1 MAGTTLYFDEEKY
14 KTAVMKQAEKTLK
27 KIGERLQKMM
37 IREIVKLNGFSGDFR
52 IQTAEQIQN
61 RITEKTDTFIQQS
74 VGLLDIQD
82 DEFAMIKARILEHGT
97 GSRGEDSKNGAIWHW
112 KGVPGL
118 NKDVTG
124 YNVSEKESFPLPDE
138 FNMSPGHWF
147 ENACKLID
155 EVFDDAME
163 EMANRVNP
171 LDYFK
176 MI

>member
-27 KIGERLQKMM
+27 KIGDRLQKMM

-155 EVFDDAME
+155 EIFDDAME